1 MRSRGLALILAA
13 ALAAACGTRQSS
25 SAGGSETS
33 FRQFPVIQIPG
44 MYIEPEDRAAY
55 FGEHFWDSFLSV
67 SDKYRCD
74 SLTVNGISV
83 EDLESQF
90 STFVSIIE
98 EEEIG
103 IGAAAVASLFQK
115 VEAFQAASPE
125 SNVFEQFNRLADKYL
140 YDPNSPFRN
149 EDLYLPYLQGLVA
162 SPLTDPLLV
171 PSYEHAARLCALN
184 PVGSP
189 AADFRF
195 VDIAGRSHTLYG
207 VKAEY
212 TLLFFSNPGCTA
224 CKDIID
230 NLKTIQN
237 VRDLLSEGRL
247 AVVNVYI
254 DEDIDA
260 WRSYQEIYPKEW
272 YNGYDPSFS
281 IRSNLSYSVRAI
293 PSLYLL
299 DSKKNVIMKDAV
311 EQNVFAFLAGL

>member
-1 MRSRGLALILAA
+1 MRSKGLALILAA
-13 ALAAACGTRQSS
+13 TLAAACGTRQSS

-33 FRQFPVIQIPG
+33 FRQFPVVQIPG
-44 MYIEPEDRAAY
+44 MYIDPEDRAAY

-67 SDKYRCD
+67 QDKYRSD

-90 STFVSIIE
+90 STFVAIIE
-98 EEEIG
+98 EEEVEA
-103 IGAAAVASLFQK
+103 GAAAVASLFQK

-171 PSYEHAARLCALN
+171 PSYEHAARLCSLN

-224 CKDIID
+224 CKGIMDTIKGTH
-230 NLKTIQN
+230 NIQN
-237 VRDLLSEGRL
+237 LVSKGSL

-260 WRSYQEIYPKEW
+260 WREYQEIYPREW

-281 IRSNLSYSVRAI
+281 IRTDLTYSVRAI

-299 DSKKNVIMKDAV
+299 DAGKNVIMKDAV